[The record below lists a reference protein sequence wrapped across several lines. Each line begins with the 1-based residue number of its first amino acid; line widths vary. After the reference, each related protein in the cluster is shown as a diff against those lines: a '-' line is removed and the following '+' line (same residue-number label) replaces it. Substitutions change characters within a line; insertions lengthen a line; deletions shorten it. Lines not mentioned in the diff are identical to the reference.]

1 MKAKFKAQLT
11 IVVPD
16 THPRPFV
23 PGDLLYLMVNGV
35 RIGQMD
41 PEEIGCVGVK
51 TISLT
56 FDIYPGWIKYAKIV
70 SEDMEFMK
78 YEFYITDETDSMNPN
93 HNEFRIWHSDGKDE
107 EE

>member
-16 THPRPFV
+16 TQPRPFV
-23 PGDLLYLMVNGV
+23 PGYLLYLMVNGV
-35 RIGQMD
+35 LIGQMD
-41 PEEIGCVGVK
+41 PKEIKCVGPK

-56 FDIYPGWIKYAKIV
+56 FDIHPGWIKYATIV

-78 YEFYITDETDSMNPN
+78 HEFYVADETDRTNPV
-93 HNEFRIWHSDGKDE
+93 HNEFRIWHSFE
-107 EE
+107 RSE

>member
-1 MKAKFKAQLT
+1 MKAKFTAQLT
-11 IVVPD
+11 IIVPD
-16 THPRPFV
+16 TQPRPFI
-23 PGDLLYLMVNGV
+23 PGYLLYLIVNGV

-41 PEEIGCVGVK
+41 PEEIVCAGPK
-51 TISLT
+51 TISLA

-78 YEFYITDETDSMNPN
+78 YQFYITEETDRTNPH